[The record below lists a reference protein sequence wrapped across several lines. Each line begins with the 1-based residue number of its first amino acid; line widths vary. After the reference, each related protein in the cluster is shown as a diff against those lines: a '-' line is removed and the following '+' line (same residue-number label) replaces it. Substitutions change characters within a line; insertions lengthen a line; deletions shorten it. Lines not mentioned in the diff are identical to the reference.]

1 MASRHHLFVLAM
13 QQAAIDWIRS
23 ERRLIRHQGDG
34 RLVAED
40 EMFDL
45 HERMMQRR
53 YLADEPNH

>member
-1 MASRHHLFVLAM
+1 MFVLAM

-45 HERMMQRR
+45 HERMMRRR